1 MASEDLSS
9 FRWYGFNSGSTFM
22 VSTPE
27 TADIAARASVV
38 TTLGGCAGGV
48 AAILYLKLVHGTW
61 DLCGTCNGLLC
72 GLVSVT
78 GGAATFEPWA
88 ALITGPIAAIV
99 FLNLEPLIQHTGV
112 DDAVGASAMHGGCGT
127 LGVLFVGLFTKGKY
141 ALQLLGK
148 TANDFDGA
156 AYKGIFY
163 GGNGKLLGCQIIGAL
178 PYDVAWPIV

>member
-1 MASEDLSS
+1 MGSKARVPC
-9 FRWYGFNSGSTFM
+9 RWYGFNTGSTFM
-22 VSTPE
+22 VSTPA

-61 DLCGTCNGLLC
+61 DLCGTCNGILC
-72 GLVSVT
+72 GLVSIT
-78 GGAATFEPWA
+78 GGAATFEPFA
-88 ALITGPIAAIV
+88 ALITGPIAAIT
-99 FLNLEPLIQHTGV
+99 FLNLEPLIQRTGV

-127 LGVLFVGLFTKGKY
+127 LGVLFVGFFTKGTY

-148 TANDFDGA
+148 EADAFDGP

-163 GGNGKLLGCQIIGAL
+163 GGNGKLLGCQVIGVLSYCQFAK
-178 PYDVAWPIV
+178 